1 MDPNT
6 IALTLQQIDNLTAEA
21 RRRQHAHQVM
31 AMEVAAMLARSSRE
45 VEALTA
51 RRHHLMAGLQSGSQ
65 P

>member
-21 RRRQHAHQVM
+21 MRRQRAHQAM
-31 AMEVAAMLARSSRE
+31 AQEVAAMLARSSRE

-51 RRHHLMAGLQSGSQ
+51 RRQLLITGLHSGFQ

>member
-1 MDPNT
+1 MDPTT

-21 RRRQHAHQVM
+21 MRRQRAHQAM
-31 AMEVAAMLARSSRE
+31 AQEVAAMLARSSRE

-51 RRHHLMAGLQSGSQ
+51 RRQHLMAGLQSGFQ